1 MTLTD
6 SLVIALAMA
15 IFYKI
20 ILKYGNRT
28 NSSRQQPSESCADED

>member
-15 IFYKI
+15 IVYKI
-20 ILKYGNRT
+20 VLEYVIRT
-28 NSSRQQPSESCADED
+28 ATKES

>member
-15 IFYKI
+15 IVYKI
-20 ILKYGNRT
+20 VIEYESKNRQYP
-28 NSSRQQPSESCADED
+28 N

>member
-15 IFYKI
+15 IVYKI
-20 ILKYGNRT
+20 VIEYENRT
-28 NSSRQQPSESCADED
+28 NSSR

>member
-15 IFYKI
+15 IVYKI
-20 ILKYGNRT
+20 VLEYVIRT
-28 NSSRQQPSESCADED
+28 ITKES

>member
-15 IFYKI
+15 IVYKI
-20 ILKYGNRT
+20 ILEYEMQNRQHP
-28 NSSRQQPSESCADED
+28 N